1 MSAMTLDEYRTE
13 VFERL
18 KKLKAGTEASRVR
31 DLLAEVQAMLAS
43 SRMSNGGQKAFWQS
57 LSHDLNVLAQ
67 ELGRRPPDN
76 SVSSA
81 RRAVITAAQAGIA
94 RYQRQLKSDG

>member
-1 MSAMTLDEYRTE
+1 MSAMTLDEYRRE

-43 SRMSNGGQKAFWQS
+43 SRMSDSGQKAFWQS

-67 ELGRRPPDN
+67 ELSRPPDD

-81 RRAVITAAQAGIA
+81 RRAVITAAQAGVA
-94 RYQRQLKSDG
+94 QYQRQLKSDG